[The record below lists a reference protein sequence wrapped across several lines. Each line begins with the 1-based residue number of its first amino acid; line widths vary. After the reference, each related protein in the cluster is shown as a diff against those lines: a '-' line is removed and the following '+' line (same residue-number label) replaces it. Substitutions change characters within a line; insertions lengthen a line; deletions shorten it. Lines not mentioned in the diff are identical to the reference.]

1 MAHSQNL
8 GLGVVSV
15 CVQACGRMLVG
26 GTVAE
31 WRGWACILDLSAITA
46 RG

>member
-31 WRGWACILDLSAITA
+31 WRGVGMHSRPIGNNS
-46 RG
+46 